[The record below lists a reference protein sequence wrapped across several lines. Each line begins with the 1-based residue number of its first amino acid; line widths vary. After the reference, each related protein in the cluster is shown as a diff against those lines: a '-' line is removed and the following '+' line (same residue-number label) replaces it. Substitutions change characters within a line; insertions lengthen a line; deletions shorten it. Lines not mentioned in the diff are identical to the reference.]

1 MSFKIM
7 NLSKFQPNTTY

>member
-7 NLSKFQPNTTY
+7 NLLWEDSR